1 MYLMASNFEILFTKQ
16 AKKDIQSL
24 SPKLKA
30 KLRLIILDVI
40 SVDPFQG
47 KKLMGDLDGNF
58 SYRLSLK
65 DRIVYSV
72 NKKKKIVYVKRAR
85 SHYGD

>member
-1 MYLMASNFEILFTKQ
+1 MASNFEILFTKQ

-85 SHYGD
+85 THYGD

>member
-1 MYLMASNFEILFTKQ
+1 MASNFEILFTKQ

-30 KLRLIILDVI
+30 KLRLIIIDVI

>member
-1 MYLMASNFEILFTKQ
+1 MASNFEILFTKQ